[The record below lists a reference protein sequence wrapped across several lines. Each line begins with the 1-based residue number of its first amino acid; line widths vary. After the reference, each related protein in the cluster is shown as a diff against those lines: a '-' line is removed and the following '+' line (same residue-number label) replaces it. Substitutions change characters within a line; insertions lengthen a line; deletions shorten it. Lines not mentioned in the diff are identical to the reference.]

1 MTEKN
6 YTCTVCPMSCD
17 IVLKD
22 DGGQITVTGNT
33 CKRGEAYARS
43 EYKDPRRMITTTVR
57 VSGADMARLPVI
69 GTEPVPKAV
78 LSECLNLLYETEVNA
93 PVKAGDVIIK
103 DILGTG
109 TDVVAARTLKRE
121 RGDTK
126 AFLSAVAEKY
136 PETEILD
143 SPEDRLIYSHG
154 CYPREYKWL
163 LSGPYPYITDA
174 VLRPASAD
182 EISGIMKL
190 ANAMNVA
197 IIPLGG
203 ASGIVG
209 GSIPYNGEV
218 ILDTK
223 RLKDF
228 SVNPV
233 NCTATG
239 GCGLTGA
246 EFENLLNERG
256 YTCGHY
262 PQSFQSAVLG
272 GMVATRAI
280 GTFSTKYGKMDD
292 MVTGLTVVLPD
303 GDVLTTHPA
312 PKRSTG
318 PELTQLFLGSEGVYG
333 VVTSVT
339 MRIYPVAERR
349 VFAAYTFPTTEEGLA
364 AIRTFV
370 QKGLKPA
377 VVRLYDEVEASHKIA
392 HYGFEKGFALLI
404 LTFEGIAEMTE
415 LEAKLACAVCAANG
429 GLYKGELAA
438 REWFDSRFST
448 KKMLDYAAIRG
459 GTADAIEV
467 AAPWDC
473 IANVW
478 REMRKALE
486 PLCESV
492 DCHFSHVYHT
502 GASVYVIFHS
512 RTGGDDKAGDARY
525 QECLKIAV
533 ETSLK
538 YGGNVS
544 HHHGVGTAK
553 AEWLRFEHGDAGVK
567 VMGAIKDA
575 LDPKGILNK
584 GVLGL

>member
-1 MTEKN
+1 MIEKN
-6 YTCTVCPMSCD
+6 YTCIVCPVSCD
-17 IVLKD
+17 LTLTDDNGVL
-22 DGGQITVTGNT
+22 TVTGNA
-33 CKRGEAYARS
+33 CKRGEVYAKN
-43 EYKDPRRMITTTVR
+43 EYTDPKRMITTTVR
-57 VSGADMARLPVI
+57 LTGAELARLPVI
-69 GTEPVPKAV
+69 STDPIPKGLMAD
-78 LSECLNLLYETEVNA
+78 CLKLLYEMEVKA
-93 PVKAGDVIIK
+93 PVKVRDIIVK
-103 DILGTG
+103 NILNTGVDI
-109 TDVVAARTLKRE
+109 VAARTVQRE
-121 RGDTK
+121 KGGAF
-126 AFLSAVAEKY
+126 AFLAAVEKNC
-136 PETEILD
+136 PETEILTRQ
-143 SPEDRLIYSHG
+143 EDRLIYSHG
-154 CYPREYKWL
+154 CYPKEYKWL
-163 LSGPYPYITDA
+163 RQGPYPYVTDA
-174 VLRPASAD
+174 VLRPASEG
-182 EISGIMKL
+182 EISAILKL
-190 ANAMNVA
+190 ANEHNVA
-197 IIPLGG
+197 IIPYGG
-203 ASGIVG
+203 GSGIVG
-209 GSIPYNGEV
+209 GSIPYNGEIIV
-218 ILDTK
+218 DTK

-228 SVNPV
+228 SINPV

-333 VVTSVT
+333 IVTSVT
-339 MRIYPVAERR
+339 MRIYPVAEKRI
-349 VFAAYTFPTTEEGLA
+349 FATYTFPTTEDGLF
-364 AIRTFV
+364 AIRSFV
-370 QKGLKPA
+370 QRGLKPA
-377 VVRLYDEVEASHKIA
+377 VVRLYDEEEASHKIA
-392 HYGFEKGFALLI
+392 HYGFEKDFALLI
-404 LTFEGIAEMTE
+404 LAFEGEADMTE
-415 LEAKLACAVCAANG
+415 LEAKKVRQICLAAG
-429 GLYKGELAA
+429 GIDKGERAA
-438 REWFDSRFST
+438 KEWFETRFST
-448 KKMLDYAAIRG
+448 KKMLDYDAITG

-473 IANVW
+473 IGTVW
-478 REMRKALE
+478 KEMRRALK
-486 PLCESV
+486 PLCASL

-512 RTGGDDKAGDARY
+512 LTGGSDVDGEARY
-525 QECLKIAV
+525 EECLRVAI

-553 AEWLRFEHGDAGVK
+553 AKWLPMEHGEAGMK
-567 VMGAIKDA
+567 VMKAVKDA
-575 LDPKGILNK
+575 LDPRGILNK

>member
-1 MTEKN
+1 MIEKN
-6 YTCTVCPMSCD
+6 YTCIVCPISCD
-17 IVLKD
+17 LTLRD
-22 DGGQITVTGNT
+22 EGGALTVTGNA
-33 CKRGEAYARS
+33 CKRGEVYAKS
-43 EYKDPRRMITTTVR
+43 EYTDPKRMITTTVR
-57 VSGADMARLPVI
+57 IAEADLSRLPVI
-69 GTEPVPKAV
+69 STAPVPKGV
-78 LSECLNLLYETEVNA
+78 LSECLKLLYETEVKA
-93 PVKAGDVIIK
+93 PVKAGDA
-103 DILGTG
+103 ILQNILDTG
-109 TDVVAARTLKRE
+109 VDMIAARTLNRAK
-121 RGDTK
+121 GDVS
-126 AFLSAVAEKY
+126 AFLEGVAEQC
-136 PETEILD
+136 PNTEILTT
-143 SPEDRLIYSHG
+143 PEDRLIYSHG
-154 CYPREYKWL
+154 CYPKEYKWL
-163 LSGPYPYITDA
+163 RQGAYPYVTDA
-174 VLRPASAD
+174 VLRPSTEG
-182 EISGIMKL
+182 EISAILKL
-190 ANAMNVA
+190 ANEKNVA
-197 IIPLGG
+197 IIPYGG
-203 ASGIVG
+203 GSGIVG

-218 ILDTK
+218 IVDTK
-223 RLKDF
+223 RLK
-228 SVNPV
+228 SLSINPV

-246 EFENLLNERG
+246 EFENALNEQG
-256 YTCGHY
+256 FTCGHY

-303 GDVLTTHPA
+303 GGVLTTHPA

-333 VVTSVT
+333 IVTSVT
-339 MRIYPVAERR
+339 MRIYPVAEKRI
-349 VFAAYTFPTTEEGLA
+349 FATYTFPTTEDGLF

-370 QKGLKPA
+370 QRGLKPA
-377 VVRLYDEVEASHKIA
+377 VVRLYDEEEAAHKIG

-404 LTFEGIAEMTE
+404 LAFEGFAEMTE
-415 LEAKLACAVCAANG
+415 LEAKKTHEIC
-429 GLYKGELAA
+429 LAA
-438 REWFDSRFST
+438 GGIDKGALAAKEWFDTRFST
-448 KKMLDYAAIRG
+448 KKMLDYAATTG

-473 IANVW
+473 ITAVW
-478 REMRKALE
+478 KEMRKALK
-486 PLCESV
+486 PLCASL

-512 RTGGDDKAGDARY
+512 LTGGDDRDGEARY
-525 QECLKIAV
+525 AECLKIAV

-553 AEWLRFEHGDAGVK
+553 AEWMSLEHGEAGMK